1 MIQYDD
7 TVDVARA
14 LTVARGEGLVGFPSR
29 VLRAR
34 RRAELSQR
42 ELGYRAKIDCKMIS
56 YYETGRYLP
65 SCEMLV
71 RLSDALD
78 VSIDYLLKGESRD

>member
-1 MIQYDD
+1 MNDYDE
-7 TVDVARA
+7 TVPIARA
-14 LTVARGEGLVGFPSR
+14 LAEAEGVGLAGFPSR

-42 ELGYRAKIDCKMIS
+42 ELGYRAMIDCKMIS
-56 YYETGRYLP
+56 YYETGRCLP
-65 SCEMLV
+65 SCEKLV

-78 VSIDYLLKGESRD
+78 VSIDYLLKGEER